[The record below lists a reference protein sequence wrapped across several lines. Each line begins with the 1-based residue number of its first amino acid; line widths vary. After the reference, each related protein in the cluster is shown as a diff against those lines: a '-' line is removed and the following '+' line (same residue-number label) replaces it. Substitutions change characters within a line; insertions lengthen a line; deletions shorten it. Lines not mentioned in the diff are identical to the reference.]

1 MELDELR
8 QMNAGDLR
16 LKERQAREDIFR
28 LKLKLRTN
36 QLDNPSNYRRAR
48 KELARIMTLLRQK
61 NGPAGAGAAARTK
74 ASDPPD
80 GSASLSQLI
89 SPFSILRSQISGIR
103 KPCVI
108 ASTKGGQRLTVSS

>member
-1 MELDELR
+1 LELDELK

-16 LKERQAREDIFR
+16 VKEREAREEIFR

-61 NGPAGAGAAARTK
+61 SGPGAGADGAAAPAK
-74 ASDPPD
+74 ASDAR
-80 GSASLSQLI
+80 AS
-89 SPFSILRSQISGIR
+89 
-103 KPCVI
+103 
-108 ASTKGGQRLTVSS
+108 